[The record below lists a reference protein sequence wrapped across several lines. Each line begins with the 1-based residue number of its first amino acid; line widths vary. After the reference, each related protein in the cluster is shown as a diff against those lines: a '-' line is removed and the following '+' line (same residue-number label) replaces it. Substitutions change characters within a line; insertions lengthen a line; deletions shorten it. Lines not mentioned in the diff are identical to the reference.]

1 MTSEQRIR
9 GADADV
15 DWALLVTGYD
25 QGAVSSL
32 GQTECGVEKLQAHG
46 ASGVTSMSYQAA
58 YALPD
63 REAKA

>member
-15 DWALLVTGYD
+15 DWALLVTGYEQD
-25 QGAVSSL
+25 AVSGL
-32 GQTECGVEKLQAHG
+32 GQAECGVETLEAHG
-46 ASGVTSMSYQAA
+46 ATGVTSMSYQAA
-58 YALPD
+58 YALTD